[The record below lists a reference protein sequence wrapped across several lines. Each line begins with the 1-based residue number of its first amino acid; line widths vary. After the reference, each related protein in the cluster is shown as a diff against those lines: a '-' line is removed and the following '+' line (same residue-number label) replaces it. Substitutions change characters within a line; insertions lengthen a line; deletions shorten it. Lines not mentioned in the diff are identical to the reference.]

1 MKPDVRQ
8 IKPDIRQM
16 KLDIRQLKQDI
27 RQLNQIYFMQI
38 KPDIRKMK
46 PDIRQYTSKKKPDI
60 RFNPN
65 LSDRCRNYFQ
75 RRIRDAFKNAKTIE
89 DAAAAEAELKKAR
102 IDLGFLQ
109 RQEL

>member
-1 MKPDVRQ
+1 M
-8 IKPDIRQM
+8 KPDIR
-16 KLDIRQLKQDI
+16 KLKQDI
-27 RQLNQIYFMQI
+27 RKLNQIYVLQI

-46 PDIRQYTSKKKPDI
+46 PDIR
-60 RFNPN
+60 FNHN
-65 LSDRCRNYFQ
+65 LSDPCRHYFQ

-102 IDLGFLQ
+102 IDLGLLK